1 MTFRISHVCLL
12 LGGFVAGIALTSTG
26 SGGFVFVVGREV
38 LDASYL
44 DPAAGATLAAVVAV
58 LVTVLVRARR
68 GLSALSFAGLALLGV
83 ARSIGPWD
91 FEMFLGGVAA
101 GLLLGGLVG
110 LCATADLEWLQTAL
124 AAGVLTGVL
133 LDGPIEHLRIS
144 LPRRYAD
151 YLPGHTVDAAALAV
165 LALTAVVLAVALW
178 SGDFGERADLAVS
191 RRAVVAG
198 IVVPLVGLV
207 LCWWFVHQ
215 AWDVDSDGG
224 MQGRWVF
231 GIVLVAVVI
240 AAALW
245 LEGRTG
251 IVLLAAMALVA
262 TGGIGRSAFPDSW
275 PWLLLPAALSLAGAV
290 LGRRFPQPVL
300 GIAALAVVAASAVFE
315 HPPWDNLQLGAM
327 WLLLPLAAT
336 YTFASSVPSSGPV
349 TAAALAIP
357 AALTVPLVVDY
368 GWTAYTPLTTSGT
381 TPWPDSWGWT
391 STGVSVAAVVAYG
404 LTAAYLGK
412 RPS

>member
-38 LDASYL
+38 PDVSYL

-83 ARSIGPWD
+83 ARSTGPWD
-91 FEMFLGGVAA
+91 VDMYLGGVAA

-110 LCATADLEWLQTAL
+110 LCTTADLAWLQTAL
-124 AAGVLTGVL
+124 ATGVLVGIL
-133 LDGPIEHLRIS
+133 LDGPIEHLRTS
-144 LPRRYAD
+144 FPRRYAD
-151 YLPGHTVDAAALAV
+151 YLPGPTVDAAALAV
-165 LALTAVVLAVALW
+165 LALTAVVLAVALR

-191 RRAVVAG
+191 RRAVVVG

-215 AWDVDSDGG
+215 AWDIGSDGE
-224 MQGRWVF
+224 MRGRWVY
-231 GIVLVAVVI
+231 GIVLVVVVI

-245 LEGRTG
+245 LEDRTG

-275 PWLLLPAALSLAGAV
+275 PWLLVPAALILAGAA
-290 LGRRFPQPVL
+290 LGRRFPRPVF
-300 GIAALAVVAASAVFE
+300 GIAALTVVAASAVFE
-315 HPPWDNLQLGAM
+315 HPPWDNLHLGAT
-327 WLLLPLAAT
+327 WLLLPPAAT
-336 YTFASSVPSSGPV
+336 YTFASSLPSSGPV
-349 TAAALAIP
+349 TAASLAIP
-357 AALTVPLVVDY
+357 AALTVPLVAEY
-368 GWTAYTPLTTSGT
+368 GWTAYTPLTGSEIP
-381 TPWPDSWGWT
+381 PWPDSWAWT
-391 STGVSVAAVVAYG
+391 STGVSVAGVVACG
-404 LTAAYLGK
+404 LTAAYLG
-412 RPS
+412 RRRT

>member
-38 LDASYL
+38 LDVSHL
-44 DPAAGATLAAVVAV
+44 GTAAGATLAAVVAV

-91 FEMFLGGVAA
+91 VEMYLGGVAA

-110 LCATADLEWLQTAL
+110 LCATADLAWLQTAL
-124 AAGVLTGVL
+124 ATGVLTGIL
-133 LDGPIEHLRIS
+133 LDGPIEHLRTS

-151 YLPGHTVDAAALAV
+151 YLPGPTVDAAALAV
-165 LALTAVVLAVALW
+165 LALTAVVLAVALR

-191 RRAVVAG
+191 SRAVVVG

-207 LCWWFVHQ
+207 LCWWVARQ
-215 AWDVDSDGG
+215 VWEVGILAG
-224 MQGRWVF
+224 MQGRWKL
-231 GIVLVAVVI
+231 GIALVAVVI

-245 LEGRTG
+245 LEDRTG
-251 IVLLAAMALVA
+251 IVLLAATAFIA
-262 TGGIGRSAFPDSW
+262 AGGIGMSAFPDSW
-275 PWLLLPAALSLAGAV
+275 PWLLVPAALILAGAV

-300 GIAALAVVAASAVFE
+300 GIAALAVVAASAAFE
-315 HPPWDNLQLGAM
+315 HPPWDNLHLGAT
-327 WLLLPLAAT
+327 WLLLPPAAT
-336 YTFASSVPSSGPV
+336 YTFASSLPSSGPV
-349 TAAALAIP
+349 TAASLAIP
-357 AALTVPLVVDY
+357 AALTVPLVAEY
-368 GWTAYTPLTTSGT
+368 GWTAYTPLTGSEIP
-381 TPWPDSWGWT
+381 PWPDSWAWT
-391 STGVSVAAVVAYG
+391 STGVSVAAVVACG
-404 LTAAYLGK
+404 LTAAYLG
-412 RPS
+412 RRRT